1 MVDIIRIGNVDIPPD
16 LGYTGYM
23 RLNYG
28 TMMANYSIGVYAHD
42 WGYPI
47 KHEWEIGL
55 YLFKWYV
62 GVELFK

>member
-1 MVDIIRIGNVDIPPD
+1 MGVTMKIVSVDIPPD

-23 RLNYG
+23 KLRYG
-28 TMMANYSIGVYAHD
+28 TLTANYAFGIYVHN

-47 KHEWEIGL
+47 RNEWEIGI

-62 GVELFK
+62 GLDFFK